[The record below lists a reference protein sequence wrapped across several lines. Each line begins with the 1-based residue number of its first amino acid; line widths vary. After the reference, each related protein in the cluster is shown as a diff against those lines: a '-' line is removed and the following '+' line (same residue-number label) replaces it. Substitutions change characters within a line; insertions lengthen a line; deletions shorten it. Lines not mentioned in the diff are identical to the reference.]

1 MIVQP
6 NFLDHPKTRQLVV
19 ELGND
24 ELAPLYVLRLWG
36 HCQNQKKSRFA
47 QMPASM
53 LCAICGAKCSP
64 EQLWLALQNAG
75 FVKLRG
81 DTLIVHE
88 WDKYNQSLITSWRNG
103 KKGGRKRKQKQET
116 RGLTET
122 RVQETRGGSDREDKI
137 DKIVCVE
144 KPGTHT
150 HDSRFASDHKAEI
163 AALFPRHDI
172 TACLRRAE
180 RHVRKQRGP
189 DAEVTLGWFVTHWMP
204 REPEAR
210 SQPTERTASQQP
222 TEPTLSAEE
231 IARREAEFR
240 ARYVDVPEPE
250 KGTFEHA
257 IWTEARRTA
266 A

>member
-19 ELGND
+19 ELGGD

-36 HCQNQKKSRFA
+36 HCQNQKKHRFP
-47 QMPASM
+47 QMSAPM
-53 LCAICGAKCSP
+53 LCAICCAKCAP
-64 EQLWLALQNAG
+64 QQLWLALQNAG
-75 FVKLRG
+75 FIRFKG

-103 KKGGRKRKQKQET
+103 KKGGRKRKAKQET
-116 RGLTET
+116 RGLPAGNPP
-122 RVQETRGGSDREDKI
+122 VTRGGSDREDKI
-137 DKIVCVE
+137 EKIVCVE
-144 KPGTHT
+144 KATHT
-150 HDSRFASDHKAEI
+150 HDSRLASNHTEEI
-163 AALFPRHDI
+163 AALFPRHDV

-210 SQPTERTASQQP
+210 QRAQQAAQPH
-222 TEPTLSAEE
+222 EPEPELTPEQIAE
-231 IARREAEFR
+231 REAAFR
-240 ARYVDVPEPE
+240 ARWVDVPEPE
-250 KGTFEHA
+250 KGTLAHD
-257 IWTEARRTA
+257 IWTEARRPA